1 MTAPKRLLV
10 SACLIGQPV
19 RYDGATNTNKV
30 QHLEHWLQRWQAEG
44 RLVPVCP
51 ESLGG
56 LPTPRP
62 AAEIINADGDK
73 VLDGLGQVET
83 ADQTSVTDQFILG
96 AQATL
101 ATAQREEINAALL
114 AARSPSCGKGLIY
127 DGSFTRQPTEGNGV
141 TVALLLR
148 HNIQCFTPDD
158 ADALIAF
165 MELDQNQNEPVN

>member
-1 MTAPKRLLV
+1 MTPQKRLLV

-19 RYDGATNTNKV
+19 RYDGDTNSDKV
-30 QHLEHWLQRWQAEG
+30 LYLESYLQRWQTEG

-62 AAEIINADGDK
+62 AAEIISTQTINSGGDG
-73 VLDGLGQVET
+73 VLDGQNTVAT
-83 ADQTSVTDQFILG
+83 VDQTDVSAAFVRG

-101 ATAQREEINAALL
+101 AIAQREDIHGALL
-114 AARSPSCGKGLIY
+114 AARSPSCGKDFIY
-127 DGSFTRQPTEGNGV
+127 DGSFQQQLIKGHGV

-148 HNIQCFTPDD
+148 HDIQCFNPEE
-158 ADALIAF
+158 ANELIAF
-165 MELDQNQNEPVN
+165 MEE

>member
-1 MTAPKRLLV
+1 MTSPPRLLI

-19 RYDGATNTNKV
+19 RYDGETNSNKV
-30 QHLEHWLQRWQAEG
+30 LHLESWLQRWQTEG

-62 AAEIINADGDK
+62 AAEIINADGDQ
-73 VLDGLGQVET
+73 VLDGMGQVET
-83 ADQTSVTDQFILG
+83 ADHTNVTYQFILG

-101 ATAQREEINAALL
+101 AIAQRENIHCALL
-114 AARSPSCGKGLIY
+114 AARSPSCGKGAIY
-127 DGSFTRQPTEGNGV
+127 DGSFQHQLTQGHGV

-148 HNIQCFTPDD
+148 NNIQCFNPDD
-158 ADALIAF
+158 AEALIAY
-165 MELDQNQNEPVN
+165 MND

>member
-1 MTAPKRLLV
+1 MSSQKRLLI

-19 RYDGATNTNKV
+19 RYDGDTNSDTV
-30 QHLEHWLQRWQAEG
+30 MHLENYLQRWQAEG

-62 AAEIINADGDK
+62 AAEIISTDNINSGGDG
-73 VLDGLGQVET
+73 VLNGFNQVQT
-83 ADQTSVTDQFILG
+83 LDQSDVSEAFIRG

-101 ATAQREEINAALL
+101 AIAQRENIHGALL
-114 AARSPSCGKGLIY
+114 ASRSPSCGKNLIY
-127 DGSFTRQPTEGNGV
+127 DGSFKRQSIQGHGV

-148 HNIQCFTPDD
+148 HDIQCFNPED
-158 ADALIAF
+158 ADALIQF
-165 MELDQNQNEPVN
+165 MED